1 MKENAMDPYNDLA
14 LREVQS
20 FLLYKNGKE
29 PLNGQ
34 DPGSRIRKG
43 IWRDEGVDLT
53 AFNRSNGYSQDPE
66 VASVI
71 LEMSKK
77 TIREG
82 VLRRKKDHIVAS
94 GLKDLSTMASSF
106 EPEGF
111 KIGDLQ
117 SFFLGSDILYP
128 FALNRSFPPLDRSMG
143 TIKVMRRHQRTP
155 MDLDPTRIL
164 KRDEVHAVGRNQG
177 EDILRIFKK
186 TSDRKNAIHTPSG
199 MIIGDLPG
207 LIEHIF
213 SCDEKDLSGFIEKDS
228 LAIFAVEGLG
238 SQLLASLLRDL
249 SSGPGGEMESPGG
262 FRERFGRWILES
274 TLGEEVSDSIV
285 PRLLK
290 RLANCSEG
298 EAMKLE
304 EALQGLI
311 GPGSTRELTSLV
323 FSADPIKRPHII
335 RLLGRTRD
343 RAAQET
349 LKRLMDYSTLEAD
362 RTTAREALISMG
374 VNPDG

>member
-1 MKENAMDPYNDLA
+1 MKEHAKDSYNDLII
-14 LREVQS
+14 REVQS

-53 AFNRSNGYSQDPE
+53 SFNRSIEVSPDPE
-66 VASVI
+66 VASII
-71 LEMSKK
+71 LEMSKI
-77 TIREG
+77 TVREG
-82 VLRRKKDHIVAS
+82 LLRRKKDHIVAS
-94 GLKDLSTMASSF
+94 GLKDLSLMKGF
-106 EPEGF
+106 FKPEEFTKGG
-111 KIGDLQ
+111 IQ

-128 FALNRSFPPLDRSMG
+128 FALNRSFSPLDSSIEA
-143 TIKVMRRHQRTP
+143 IKVMRRPQRIP

-164 KRDEVHAVGRNQG
+164 KRDEGHAVDRPQG

-186 TSDRKNAIHTPSG
+186 TSDRKNSIHTPSG

-213 SCDEKDLSGFIEKDS
+213 SCDEKELSGFIEKDS
-228 LAIFAVEGLG
+228 LAIFAIEGLG

-249 SSGPGGEMESPGG
+249 SSDPAGEMESPEG
-262 FRERFGRWILES
+262 FRERFGRWIRES
-274 TLGEEVSDSIV
+274 TLGDIVSDSIV

-290 RLANCSEG
+290 RLSHCSEG

-311 GPGSTRELTSLV
+311 GPESTRELTSLV

-335 RLLGRTRD
+335 RLLGRYKG
-343 RAAQET
+343 Q
-349 LKRLMDYSTLEAD
+349 
-362 RTTAREALISMG
+362 
-374 VNPDG
+374 DGSGDIEEIDGLFDNGSR